1 MKRFKHTAI
10 ALSLVLLGIFAAGA
24 AFAAYPDKNISG
36 IIAWG
41 AGGGTDNASRALTP
55 IAEKLFGGKVI
66 LQNKPGAA
74 GALATTTVANMPAD
88 GYTLLYNAEGP
99 AIYKVLGLGKYDYDD
114 FEPICLMLY
123 GIDVIAV
130 HPSTPYKTLEDL
142 LKAAKEKP
150 KTIKLATTGTGGIP
164 FVLASMFKSMKG
176 AEFNMVGF
184 DGDGSGITAL
194 LGGHVDAMPISM
206 MGAGTVDLIK
216 TGKLRAL
223 AIIHDK
229 RVSQLPNVPAITE
242 IYPEF
247 KKKLPIGHYYGVFV
261 KKGTPQPVVDTLRKA
276 YMTAVKDPQFTDF
289 IKRVNAIPLALTG
302 EEAKKFIRKNQAN
315 VSWVLED
322 AGVTKVSPEKLGI
335 PKP

>member
-1 MKRFKHTAI
+1 MKRLII
-10 ALSLVLLGIFAAGA
+10 ALTALLVLAAAGA
-24 AFAAYPDKNISG
+24 AFAADVVLTSVGQSPDVMMVRVVLRKMKIDADSEPLLK
-36 IIAWG
+36 ADAL
-41 AGGGTDNASRALTP
+41 AGRKVLVAVVGGSSKGL
-55 IAEKLFGGKVI
+55 
-66 LQNKPGAA
+66 GAA
-74 GALATTTVANMPAD
+74 GINKDQEV
-88 GYTLLYNAEGP
+88 
-99 AIYKVLGLGKYDYDD
+99 VR
-114 FEPICLMLY
+114 
-123 GIDVIAV
+123 V
-130 HPSTPYKTLEDL
+130 SSL

-261 KKGTPQPVVDTLRKA
+261 KKGTPQPIVDTLRKA

-335 PKP
+335 PRP